1 MNNNIVI
8 NPNLKKKPIPP
19 KSPVDTNLVTISHLV
34 HSKVS
39 SFKEIIES
47 TTKHINLNKIFD
59 VLDSNEVTKCM
70 TELLTLNKKIRDI
83 EQIVIDNVN
92 VTAIIDKLQLINN
105 DLSSILK
112 SFGTYKLDDIVT
124 VCIGDNKMVIDAIDN
139 DKWSLLQKYFHPI
152 SYSYTTVKNECLT
165 KNVKTKN
172 NTLVDDPNSPVT
184 HNNLKCYD
192 IASDAK
198 QFNLKLKGIRV
209 ELNFDKCKKII
220 ICGVLD
226 DILIELL
233 SNNFI
238 NTKKNEILSNI
249 KSLVNFHPTTFDKF
263 MSSLTLK
270 DYLMN
275 DTYNEFFLSYLCIY
289 SSVDDLKQKQTAA
302 VVNEFL
308 KNDLY
313 FKRNLIMN
321 LLIVCNNIENQYLAY
336 LLYDLISNDTNGIVD
351 TQEQIIIYDS
361 FPFNIKQEFKNAMKH
376 TIQYT
381 ADLSNFD
388 INKIPLEQQIC
399 LMNTSNCVKEKA
411 MIKYKEVKSKSE
423 DGGTKAR
430 AYLDGLL
437 KIPFN
442 IYKKEPILNKMN
454 DIRKQ
459 LSSIKDHKLFNH
471 LEVPD
476 HLTNIHILH
485 LLGHMREIIYNSHDN
500 DTIIR
505 SFSKAFGALDKSS
518 IVENINSINSFIDA
532 QDIKLDKIILANNKT
547 KTSPKN
553 VTKITHTITNKTT
566 LMNNL
571 DSWLDNIKQSN
582 KFDALKDVLY
592 KHCVTKPFFSAIKN
606 DPLISSAN
614 VFNTLNNDM
623 LAIAKYME
631 KVKTTLNECVHSH
644 TTAKKQIERIIG
656 QWLNGDT
663 NSMEAC
669 VIGFEGN
676 PGIGK
681 TTLAKGLSKCL
692 LDENGL
698 SRPLS
703 IIAIG
708 GDSNASTLVGHSYT
722 YVGST
727 WGQIV
732 QILMDQKC
740 MNPIIVIDEVDKIS
754 KTEHGREIVGVLT
767 HLLDP
772 SQNKHFQDKYFSG
785 INLDLSKILFIL
797 SYNDVEAIDRIM
809 LDRIHRIKFESL
821 SVEDKIV
828 ISKTHLLPE
837 LYAKFGLN
845 NIFNFSDEVLK
856 FIIKEYT
863 LEPGVRK
870 LKEKLFDII
879 GEVNLNILS
888 NKCEYKLPIEI
899 TIEDVQHKFFKDNR
913 TVKAQKIHSSSEVGV
928 INALWA
934 NEMAQG
940 GVLPLQVSFVPSNKF
955 LELTLTGSLGEVMQ
969 ESIKVSLTT
978 AWNLTSEA
986 VRQEVIHKYNNPA
999 KNEVYGLHIHC
1010 PSISTKKDGPSATT
1024 AFTVIIYSL
1033 FNNLKIKNYFGI
1045 TGETSFD
1052 RKLTEIGGL
1061 REKIIH
1067 SIPAGITEFI
1077 YPKENQS
1084 DFEKIMTTYKD
1095 NDLIKGIKFHCIET
1109 IAEVLDLILE
1119 K

>member
-1 MNNNIVI
+1 MNNNII
-8 NPNLKKKPIPP
+8 NPNLKKKTTNN
-19 KSPVDTNLVTISHLV
+19 KTAPVEPNLLTITNLVN
-34 HSKVS
+34 SKVA

-47 TTKHINLNKIFD
+47 TIKHINLNKIYEILSS
-59 VLDSNEVTKCM
+59 VEVNKCM
-70 TELLTLNKKIRDI
+70 NALIQLNKKIKDI
-83 EQIVIDNVN
+83 EHTVIDNEN
-92 VTAIIDKLQLINN
+92 ITIIIDKLQAINN
-105 DLSSILK
+105 DVSSIFK
-112 SFGTYKLDDIVT
+112 SYGTYKLDDLIT
-124 VCIGDNKMVIDAIDN
+124 VCIGDNKMIIDPIYN
-139 DKWSLLQKYFHPI
+139 DKWMLLQKNFHPT
-152 SYSYTTVKNECLT
+152 SYSYIIIQNECLT
-165 KNVKTKN
+165 KNKN
-172 NTLVDDPNSPVT
+172 NKNNNTYEDSTVSCAND
-184 HNNLKCYD
+184 NLKCYD
-192 IASDAK
+192 ISNESNV
-198 QFNLKLKGIRV
+198 FNLKLKGIKV
-209 ELNFDKCKKII
+209 EIIFDKCKKII
-220 ICGVLD
+220 IYGVLD
-226 DILIELL
+226 DVLIELL
-233 SNNFI
+233 SSHFTSVI
-238 NTKKNEILSNI
+238 KNDITTNLPALSNVHTP
-249 KSLVNFHPTTFDKF
+249 SFERY
-263 MSSLTLK
+263 MASLTLK
-270 DYLMN
+270 DYLIN
-275 DTYNEFFLSYLCIY
+275 NSYKDFFTAY
-289 SSVDDLKQKQTAA
+289 SRICAIVEDITHTQTIN
-302 VVNEFL
+302 VVKGFL
-308 KNDLY
+308 KNDL
-313 FKRNLIMN
+313 FGKRTTIMH
-321 LLIVCNNIENQYLAY
+321 LLIICSNVENQYLAY
-336 LLYDLISNDTNGIVD
+336 LLYDLISNDTNGSVD
-351 TQEQIIIYDS
+351 TQEQITLYDS
-361 FPFNIKQEFKNAMKH
+361 FPLNIKQEFKNAMKH

-442 IYKKEPILNKMN
+442 VYKKEPILNKINEM
-454 DIRKQ
+454 RKQ
-459 LSSIKDHKLFNH
+459 ILTLKENSIFKKLEIN
-471 LEVPD
+471 EP
-476 HLTNIHILH
+476 LTNIKILH
-485 LLGHMREIIYNSHDN
+485 LLGEMTDLVYNSQDI
-500 DTIIR
+500 DTISRHIL
-505 SFSKAFGALDKSS
+505 KAFSQIEKYS
-518 IVENINSINSFIDA
+518 IIEHIIKVNSFIDKHSI
-532 QDIKLDKIILANNKT
+532 DVSKIVLV
-547 KTSPKN
+547 KN
-553 VTKITHTITNKTT
+553 AKTNKANII
-566 LMNNL
+566 NNI
-571 DSWLDNIKQSN
+571 DIWLNNIKQTNSLA
-582 KFDALKDVLY
+582 ALKDVYY
-592 KHCVTKPFFSAIKN
+592 KHCLNQSFFGIIKN
-606 DPLISSAN
+606 DDLIGAIKSLTN
-614 VFNTLNNDM
+614 LNNDM
-623 LAIAKYME
+623 KMVSTYMAT
-631 KVKTTLNECVHSH
+631 VKTTLNECVHSH
-644 TTAKKQIERIIG
+644 ANAKKQIERIIG
-656 QWLNGDT
+656 QWLNGHS
-663 NSMEAC
+663 NSIEAC

-692 LDENGL
+692 LDENGI

-732 QILMDQKC
+732 QILMDEKC

-772 SQNKHFQDKYFSG
+772 SQNKNFQDKYFSG

-797 SYNDVEAIDRIM
+797 SYNDAEAIDRIM

-821 SVEDKIV
+821 TIEDKIV

-837 LYAKFGLN
+837 LYDKFGLN
-845 NIFNFSDEVLK
+845 NTFIFPDDVLK

-879 GEVNLNILS
+879 GEINLNILS
-888 NKCEYKLPIEI
+888 NESGYKLPIEI
-899 TIEDVQHKFFKDNR
+899 TIDDIQHKYFKDKR
-913 TVKAQKIHSSSEVGV
+913 MMKIQKIHSNSEVGV

-978 AWNLTSEA
+978 AWKLTNEK
-986 VRQEVIHKYNNPA
+986 VRQELIKKYNNPA

-1033 FNNLKIKNYFGI
+1033 FNNLKIKNYFGL

-1052 RKLTEIGGL
+1052 CRLTEIGGL

-1077 YPKENQS
+1077 YPKENEA
-1084 DFEKIMTTYKD
+1084 DFTKIMETYNNHD
-1095 NDLIKGIKFHCIET
+1095 IIKGIKFHCIET
-1109 IAEVLDLILE
+1109 IEEVFDLILV